1 METEAE
7 EVAKNIQEVEGILRS
22 LGIEMKVGACG
33 CCDSPWV
40 TFKYKGR
47 LILDNVTRCN
57 LDTKNPPIKTEE
69 RKELKYSGNIDPNL
83 QEEARKVLTEFEE
96 ELKEIEDFKNGKL
109 IDGIDEDGYCA
120 GTLNY
125 GQPIE
130 DYQEQLRGAIIFIR
144 AFLLQ
149 EVEE

>member
-1 METEAE
+1 MGADEEDEEHTREAE
-7 EVAKNIQEVEGILRS
+7 RILRS
-22 LGIEMKVGACG
+22 LRIEMNVGACG

-69 RKELKYSGNIDPNL
+69 RKELKYSGIIDPNL
-83 QEEARKVLTEFEE
+83 QEEARKMLTEFEK

-109 IDGIDEDGYCA
+109 IDGIDENGYCV
-120 GTLNY
+120 GILNH

-144 AFLLQ
+144 VFLL
-149 EVEE
+149 